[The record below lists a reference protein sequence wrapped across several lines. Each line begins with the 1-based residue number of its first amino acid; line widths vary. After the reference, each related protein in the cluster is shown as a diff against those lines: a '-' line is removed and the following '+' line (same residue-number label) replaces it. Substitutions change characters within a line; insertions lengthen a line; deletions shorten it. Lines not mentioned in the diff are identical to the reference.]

1 VLKVAFKMR
10 GVPVQP
16 YVRRPILE
24 VEDTE
29 IEVIRQTLVEL
40 ELI

>member
-1 VLKVAFKMR
+1 MR

-29 IEVIRQTLVEL
+29 IEVIRQTLVDL